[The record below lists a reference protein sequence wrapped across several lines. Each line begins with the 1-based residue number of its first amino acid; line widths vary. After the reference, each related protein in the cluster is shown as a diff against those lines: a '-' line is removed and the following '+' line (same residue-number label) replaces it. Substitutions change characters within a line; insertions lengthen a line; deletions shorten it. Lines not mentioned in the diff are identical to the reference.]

1 MFVKQKS
8 SGHLIEVLN
17 MQDLYDP
24 SQSSFEGRL
33 NIGED
38 LPEPE
43 QFSKDD
49 TIFPSGEALPKC
61 WVDTHY
67 RDSELNH

>member
-38 LPEPE
+38 LPEAE
-43 QFSKDD
+43 QFSKGD

-61 WVDTHY
+61 WVDAHY
-67 RDSELNH
+67 RDSELQH

>member
-17 MQDLYDP
+17 IQDLYDP
-24 SQSSFEGRL
+24 SLDSFEGRL

-38 LPEPE
+38 LPDSE
-43 QFSKDD
+43 QFSKSD

-61 WVDTHY
+61 WIDPHY
-67 RDSELNH
+67 RDSELKH

>member
-24 SQSSFEGRL
+24 SQTSFEGRL

-38 LPEPE
+38 LPDPE

-67 RDSELNH
+67 RDSELQH

>member
-8 SGHLIEVLN
+8 SGHLIEVLE

-24 SQSSFEGRL
+24 SKATFKGRL

-43 QFSKDD
+43 HFDKTD
-49 TIFPSGEALPKC
+49 TIFPSGESLPKC

-67 RDSELNH
+67 RDQELTH

>member
-8 SGHLIEVLN
+8 SGHLIEVLEI
-17 MQDLYDP
+17 QDLYDP
-24 SQSSFEGRL
+24 SKSTFKGRL

-43 QFSKDD
+43 QFNKADA
-49 TIFPSGEALPKC
+49 IFPSGEPLPRC
-61 WVDTHY
+61 WVDAHY
-67 RDSELNH
+67 RDKELTH

>member
-24 SQSSFEGRL
+24 SQTTFEGSF

-38 LPEPE
+38 LPDPE
-43 QFSKDD
+43 QFSKAD

-67 RDSELNH
+67 RDSELQH